1 MIRRLAKRWADAR
14 LRADNEDLH
23 DRWIRSQQR
32 AKFLA
37 DERARLTEE
46 NDTQRRLLAIHRRV
60 SGDRLA
66 ELDRLKEELKQL
78 REDMP

>member
-1 MIRRLAKRWADAR
+1 MIRRLAQRWADAQ
-14 LRADNEDLH
+14 LRRHNELLH
-23 DRWIRSQQR
+23 DRWIRGQQR
-32 AKFLA
+32 IKFLA

-66 ELDRLKEELKQL
+66 ELDRLKEEIKQL
-78 REDMP
+78 REGM